1 MKKKGFALREA
12 FFSFAS
18 MALTLKQ
25 EKFVNRYLECGNA
38 SEAYRYAYDCSR
50 MSDVVVYNKASLM
63 LSKGEIRV
71 RLEYLRAH
79 LAEASGISALRI
91 IREHEKIAFSDATRV
106 RDGWMSL
113 KDFESLTPEERA
125 CIKSVETKTRK
136 MVGENGETIIDE
148 QVKIATYDKQKS
160 LDSITA
166 MLGYNAPQKI
176 EGEIDT
182 GMPLSI
188 EIIDSRDKVQD
199 EDSDD

>member
-1 MKKKGFALREA
+1 MG
-12 FFSFAS
+12 

-50 MSDVVVYNKASLM
+50 MSDAVVYNKASLM

-113 KDFESLTPEERA
+113 KDFNSLTPEERA

-136 MVGENGETIIDE
+136 TVGENGETIIDK

-188 EIIDSRDKVQD
+188 EIIDSRDKVRD